1 MLYLIPY
8 KVHYTLVMHTNL
20 VFSVHIA
27 YPLGELNPRFRREKA
42 MSLPLDEKDK
52 VILYIFTSKLKNFKF
67 AIC

>member
-8 KVHYTLVMHTNL
+8 KVHYTLMMHTN
-20 VFSVHIA
+20 SVSNVHTA

-52 VILYIFTSKLKNFKF
+52 VILYILTSKFEKL
-67 AIC
+67 